1 MALSDIQIERI
12 LREYEEKR
20 SLNRAEHERRLS
32 EIYAKI
38 PEYEELDRLIPD
50 YSASLAS
57 ALISGNGKKE
67 ELLSNLHKKIEY
79 TAERKRE
86 LLRFYSYPEDFLDP
100 IFECKLCSDT
110 GYADGKRCDCFNKK
124 IVNKLYEQS
133 NLCNLIKLNNFG
145 IMKDSYYKGDALV
158 RFKRAVA
165 MCKRLIASYDTGDFF
180 NILFLGTV
188 GSGKTF
194 LSVACA
200 KEILDKG
207 YFVSY
212 FSATDFFE
220 QLGSVTFNSS
230 NINEKKAVYD
240 DILNCDLLVIDDLGT
255 ELVNAFVSSQLFNCI
270 NERALKSKP
279 TIISTN
285 LDFEEMRARYSDRVF
300 SRLISGYKVCELSGN
315 DIRLMK
321 LNENS

>member
-1 MALSDIQIERI
+1 MCSSD
-12 LREYEEKR
+12 L
-20 SLNRAEHERRLS
+20 
-32 EIYAKI
+32 
-38 PEYEELDRLIPD
+38 
-50 YSASLAS
+50 
-57 ALISGNGKKE
+57 
-67 ELLSNLHKKIEY
+67 
-79 TAERKRE
+79 
-86 LLRFYSYPEDFLDP
+86 
-100 IFECKLCSDT
+100 
-110 GYADGKRCDCFNKK
+110 
-124 IVNKLYEQS
+124 
-133 NLCNLIKLNNFG
+133 
-145 IMKDSYYKGDALV
+145 YKGDDFV

-165 MCKRLIASYDTGDFF
+165 MCRRLIDSYDTGGFI
-180 NILFLGTV
+180 NILFMGTV

-194 LSVACA
+194 LSAACA
-200 KEILDKG
+200 KEIIDKG

-220 QLGSVTFNSS
+220 RLGSAAFNPS
-230 NINEKKAVYD
+230 NVSGKKAVYN
-240 DILNCDLLVIDDLGT
+240 DILNCDLLIIDDLGT

-300 SRLISGYKVCELSGN
+300 SRLISGYKVCELGGN